1 MPQQQFSL
9 NNHPCVI
16 ASFNPRSEKHGDEN
30 VPAGDIKLSTRV
42 HSSVLDQ
49 FDPSYRSFLFRKADH
64 EGEQQ
69 ALLEGDTLT
78 SLAKPKLAPLS
89 LKEDWPGYRLVIG
102 SGLDLGHPLV
112 LTDVELS
119 NFKIEAM
126 EGGSVAL
133 SFSATAHP
141 DADAAGALCQAIQD
155 TVDVTLEPPT
165 KPDGQMPLGG
175 EGDTLD
181 QQDAADPA
189 AEEE

>member
-141 DADAAGALCQAIQD
+141 DAEPLAVATRRPRSSCRPGWNPCAGASADRRRC
-155 TVDVTLEPPT
+155 PP
-165 KPDGQMPLGG
+165 PRCR
-175 EGDTLD
+175 
-181 QQDAADPA
+181 
-189 AEEE
+189 